1 MGAAMNVNDGN
12 FDSEVLKSD
21 KPVMVDF
28 WAEWCSPCKAIAP
41 MIDRIAADYEGRL
54 KVVKVDVDSSSNT
67 ASNFGIRSIP
77 TLMFFSKGDMV
88 DQVIGVVNE
97 GQLKKVIEKVL
108 A

>member
-1 MGAAMNVNDGN
+1 
-12 FDSEVLKSD
+12 VLKSD
-21 KPVMVDF
+21 KTVMVDF
-28 WAEWCSPCKAIAP
+28 WAEWCAPCKSITP
-41 MIDRIAADYEGRL
+41 MIDKIAGEYEGRL

-77 TLMFFSKGDMV
+77 TLMFFKNGDMV